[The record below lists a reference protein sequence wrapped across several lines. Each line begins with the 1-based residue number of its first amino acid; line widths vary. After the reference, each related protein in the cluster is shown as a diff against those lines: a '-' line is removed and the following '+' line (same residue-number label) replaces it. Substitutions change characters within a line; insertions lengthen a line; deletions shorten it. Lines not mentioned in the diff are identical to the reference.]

1 MKDPFLIRLEEQ
13 ERKFS
18 PKRPYKEETEEDE
31 NEFEQREKIP
41 RFSQTDMGFKL
52 TAPLMTVVDSRTPF
66 ERPEP
71 TPVAPPTER
80 KPTYEL
86 PSIYAPAPK
95 SDQIPSDRSAR
106 NIAYLCA
113 KIAEELRKRPQTRD
127 ELSLSTG
134 FARQRICTV
143 ISVFKAIGL
152 VNVKDSNTRRSEIEW
167 NEQQSKLLPNITA
180 YVHRMLELKQRNR
193 ELKEK
198 EEMLV
203 QKLKERNRPASHDSK
218 IGFHH
223 SYDSSRVIEGL

>member
-1 MKDPFLIRLEEQ
+1 MANVLKDPFLIRLEEQ
-13 ERKFS
+13 EKKFS
-18 PKRPYKEETEEDE
+18 PKRPYKEEPEEDE
-31 NEFEQREKIP
+31 NEFEQREKVG
-41 RFSQTDMGFKL
+41 RFSTQPDIGFKI
-52 TAPLMTVVDSRTPF
+52 TAPLMTVVDSRSPF

-71 TPVAPPTER
+71 IPLPTPTER
-80 KPTYEL
+80 KPTYEM

-143 ISVFKAIGL
+143 ISVFRAIGL

-167 NEQQSKLLPNITA
+167 NEQQAKLLPSISG
-180 YVHRMLELKQRNR
+180 YVHRMLELRQKNR

-198 EEMLV
+198 EELLL
-203 QKLKERNRPASHDSK
+203 QKLKNKNS
-218 IGFHH
+218 FHH
-223 SYDSSRVIEGL
+223 SFENRPIEGL